1 MPHYRPA
8 YSVRGMADAPA
19 NLAER
24 LALARKRAGYT
35 QVQVALLAK
44 MSQVS
49 YSDLERGKSQA
60 TVKVG
65 SLAHAL
71 GVNALWLE
79 TGAGPMLPGRVAE
92 DPAVYLPADVR
103 AVVDWFAALN
113 NRKKRAVLDLI
124 QGDIDGGTE
133 K

>member
-1 MPHYRPA
+1 
-8 YSVRGMADAPA
+8 MADAPA

-35 QVQVALLAK
+35 QVQVAQLAR

-49 YSDLERGKSQA
+49 YSDLERGKSLN
-60 TVKVG
+60 TVKIG
-65 SLAHAL
+65 SLSHAL

-79 TGAGPMLPGRVAE
+79 TGHGPMLPGRIAE

-103 AVVDWFAALN
+103 LMVEWFNKLSA
-113 NRKKRAVLDLI
+113 KKRRALIDLV
-124 QGDIDGGTE
+124 QPENLEDPSE